1 MGVECDLVG
10 HRRPPQRHTGPR
22 RRLHLLHGSRMRAL
36 DERPVKRARP
46 SRRVHAPF
54 IRPRHAGEH
63 MRVLIVEDDARLAN
77 TLRLGLLEEGFGVDV
92 LADGRE
98 AVEAAQGTA
107 FDVVTLDVMLPG
119 GMDGFEVC
127 AELRR
132 LRVRTPVLMLTGRDA
147 VSDRVHGLEVGA
159 DDYLVKPFA
168 FVEFL
173 ARLRALTRRHLAD
186 RSAVLEAGSLRLDTS
201 ARELTVRGT
210 PVQLTTREFAIL
222 EYLMHHPRRVLSRT
236 QIEEHVWDYDFDSAS
251 NLVDV
256 YIGRIRRKLTAAA
269 AGEHIVTLRGAG
281 YRFDPEP
288 PCAKSVGR

>member
-1 MGVECDLVG
+1 
-10 HRRPPQRHTGPR
+10 
-22 RRLHLLHGSRMRAL
+22 
-36 DERPVKRARP
+36 
-46 SRRVHAPF
+46 
-54 IRPRHAGEH
+54 
-63 MRVLIVEDDARLAN
+63 MRVLIVEDDPRLAN

-92 LADGRE
+92 VDEGEE
-98 AVEAAQGTA
+98 AVTAAVATA

-119 GMDGFEVC
+119 RLDGFKVC

-132 LRVRTPVLMLTGRDA
+132 RRVRTPVLMLTGRDA
-147 VSDRVHGLEVGA
+147 VTDRVRGLEAGA

-186 RSAVLEAGSLRLDTS
+186 RSSVLEAGSLRLDTS
-201 ARELTVRGT
+201 ARELRVSGRPVR
-210 PVQLTTREFAIL
+210 LTSKEFAIL
-222 EYLMHHPRRVLSRT
+222 EYLMHHPRRVLSRG

-256 YIGRIRRKLTAAA
+256 YVGRIRRKLTGAA

-288 PCAKSVGR
+288 AWDSSSGEPGSG

>member
-1 MGVECDLVG
+1 
-10 HRRPPQRHTGPR
+10 
-22 RRLHLLHGSRMRAL
+22 MR
-36 DERPVKRARP
+36 
-46 SRRVHAPF
+46 
-54 IRPRHAGEH
+54 I
-63 MRVLIVEDDARLAN
+63 LIVEDDARLAN
-77 TLRLGLLEEGFGVDV
+77 MLRLGLLEEGFGVDV
-92 LADGRE
+92 LADGRD
-98 AVEAAQGTA
+98 AIEAAQGTA
-107 FDVVTLDVMLPG
+107 YDVVTLDVMLPG
-119 GMDGFEVC
+119 RQDGFQVC

-147 VSDRVHGLEVGA
+147 VADRVRGLEAGA

-173 ARLRALTRRHLAD
+173 ARLRALARRHLAD
-186 RSAVLEAGSLRLDTS
+186 RSAVLEAGSIRLDTS

-210 PVQLTTREFAIL
+210 PVRLTTRELAIL
-222 EYLMHHPRRVLSRT
+222 EHLMHHPRRVLSRT

-256 YIGRIRRKLTAAA
+256 YVGRIRRKLASAA

-288 PCAKSVGR
+288 TCASSSDGHESA